1 MIDRLAEVS
10 RRTSML
16 ARLQDVLR
24 VDVSRETFDRLQ
36 LFVTLL
42 SAASERQNL
51 IAASTLDDLWERHIV
66 DSAQLVR
73 FEPRPGASWIDIG
86 SGAGL
91 PGIVIA
97 LLVQGPV
104 TLVEPR
110 RLRVEFLQQVIEEL
124 QLGTRVRVAH
134 GKADKATGKFDV
146 VTARAVASTDRLLAM
161 TLHLSHRG
169 TVWLLPKGKSG
180 KSDLAEA
187 QRTWQGAFRS
197 EASLTDPQAVIVIAS
212 GVRAKGNR

>member
-10 RRTSML
+10 GRP
-16 ARLQDVLR
+16 
-24 VDVSRETFDRLQ
+24 VSRETFARLAR
-36 LFVTLL
+36 FVELL
-42 SAASERQNL
+42 TAASARQNL
-51 IAASTLDDLWERHIV
+51 IAASTLGDLWERHIA
-66 DSAQLVR
+66 DSAQLLR
-73 FEPRPGASWIDIG
+73 FESRPGASWIDIG

-97 LLVQGPV
+97 LLTDSPV

-110 RLRVEFLQQVIEEL
+110 RLRVDFLNQAITEL
-124 QLGTRVRVAH
+124 ELRARVHVVH
-134 GKADKATGKFDV
+134 GKADKATGKYDV
-146 VTARAVASTDRLLAM
+146 IAARAVASADRLLAM

-187 QRTWQGAFRS
+187 QRTWQGAFRA
-197 EASLTDPQAVIVIAS
+197 ETSLTDPQAVILIAS
-212 GVRAKGNR
+212 GVHAKGRR

>member
-1 MIDRLAEVS
+1 MIDRLA
-10 RRTSML
+10 
-16 ARLQDVLR
+16 DVCGCP
-24 VDVSRETFDRLQ
+24 VSRETFRQLQ
-36 LFVTLL
+36 HFVALL
-42 SAASERQNL
+42 STASENQNL
-51 IAASTLDDLWERHIV
+51 IAASTHEDLWERHIV

-73 FEPRPGASWIDIG
+73 FAREPGASWIDIG

-97 LLVQGPV
+97 LLTHGPT

-110 RLRVEFLQQVIEEL
+110 RLRMEFLQQVIGEL
-124 QLGTRVRVAH
+124 QLGPRVRVIH
-134 GKADKATGKFDV
+134 GKADKATGQYDV
-146 VTARAVASTDRLLAM
+146 VTARAVASTGRLLAM

-187 QRTWQGAFRS
+187 KRTWQGAFRS

-212 GVRAKGNR
+212 GVHAKGRR

>member
-10 RRTSML
+10 GRP
-16 ARLQDVLR
+16 
-24 VDVSRETFDRLQ
+24 VSRETFGKLEAYVD
-36 LFVTLL
+36 LL
-42 SAASERQNL
+42 VAANEQQNL
-51 IAASTLDDLWERHIV
+51 IAASTVDDVWDRHIA

-73 FEPRPGASWIDIG
+73 FAPSDKSSWIDIG

-97 LLVQGPV
+97 LLTQGHI

-110 RLRVEFLQQVIEEL
+110 RLRVEFLSQAID
-124 QLGTRVRVAH
+124 QLDLAGRVRIIH
-134 GKADKATGKFDV
+134 GKADKAAGKYDV
-146 VTARAVASTDRLLAM
+146 ITARAVASTDRLLAM

-180 KSDLAEA
+180 NSELAEVE
-187 QRTWQGAFRS
+187 RTWQGAFRA
-197 EASLTDPQAVIVIAS
+197 EVSLTDPQAVILVAS
-212 GVRAKGNR
+212 GVHVKGRR

>member
-10 RRTSML
+10 GCP
-16 ARLQDVLR
+16 
-24 VDVSRETFDRLQ
+24 VSRETFA
-36 LFVTLL
+36 LL
-42 SAASERQNL
+42 ERYVALLTAANAGQNL
-51 IAASTLDDLWERHIV
+51 IAASTIEDLWERHIA

-73 FEPRPGASWIDIG
+73 FEPKPGASWVDIG

-97 LLVQGPV
+97 LLTQAPM

-110 RLRVEFLQQVIEEL
+110 RLRVDFLNQAIGEL
-124 QLGTRVRVAH
+124 ALGPRVTVVH
-134 GKADKATGKFDV
+134 GKADKASGQHDV
-146 VTARAVASTDRLLAM
+146 ITARAVASTDRLLAM

-180 KSDLAEA
+180 KSDLAA
-187 QRTWQGAFRS
+187 ATRTWQGAFRS
-197 EASLTDPQAVIVIAS
+197 EHSLTDPHAVILAAS
-212 GVRAKGNR
+212 GVDAKGRR